1 MKYVRVLAAAV
12 GVQLVLVCAPKVLAQ
27 QPAPAAQAPS
37 AQTPTPGRGRGP
49 IPIDPRVQIRMHH
62 FADTN
67 EDIPYALFVS
77 SKVIRG
83 RKAPMIVSLHGLGGT
98 HTTMMRP
105 NAIDL
110 AESGGYILLAPM
122 GYNPRG
128 WYGIPAGPRRGGA
141 PPNAAP
147 NPTGAAAPANTA
159 PANAATAN
167 AGRQGRGRGGGGGGP
182 QPTTAR
188 RRAGLG

>member
-12 GVQLVLVCAPKVLAQ
+12 CVQLLLVVAPSMLAQ
-27 QPAPAAQAPS
+27 APAAPPAPTPA
-37 AQTPTPGRGRGP
+37 AQTPAPGRGRGP
-49 IPIDPRVQIRMHH
+49 IPVDPRVQIRMHH

-77 SKVIRG
+77 SKVTRG
-83 RKAPMIVSLHGLGGT
+83 RKAPMIVTLHGLGGT

-105 NAIDL
+105 NAIEL

-128 WYGIPAGPRRGGA
+128 WYGIPAGPPRRGG
-141 PPNAAP
+141 PPP
-147 NPTGAAAPANTA
+147 KAAPAASPTA
-159 PANAATAN
+159 MLEIVRPSKKSLDAVTMFPSSEMSMPASLRAWSATS
-167 AGRQGRGRGGGGGGP
+167 
-182 QPTTAR
+182 
-188 RRAGLG
+188 